1 MKSLRFQKLLFIKN
15 YSMNKDCFE
24 QRFDDI
30 LISSNKVLL
39 DVHFIH
45 QYLNEE
51 SYWAKNIPLA
61 TVEKALDNS
70 LCFGIYINNIQVGFA
85 RVITDKSTFAYLA
98 DVFIIKEQR
107 GKGLAKLLMKAIH
120 SHPELQELRRWYL
133 TTRDAHSLYK
143 QFNWQIINEE
153 LTTRIMTISKPN
165 IYKENL

>member
-1 MKSLRFQKLLFIKN
+1 MSN
-15 YSMNKDCFE
+15 DYFE
-24 QRFDDI
+24 QKFDDI
-30 LISSNKVLL
+30 LLSSNKVLL
-39 DVHFIH
+39 NIHFIH
-45 QYLNEE
+45 QYLSEE

-61 TVEKALDNS
+61 TVEKAIDNS
-70 LCFGIYINNIQVGFA
+70 LCFGMYKNNIQVGFA

-98 DVFIIKEQR
+98 DVFVIKEQS

-153 LTTRIMTISKPN
+153 LTTRIMTISKPD

>member
-1 MKSLRFQKLLFIKN
+1 
-15 YSMNKDCFE
+15 MNKDCFE

-107 GKGLAKLLMKAIH
+107 GKGLAKLLMKVIH

-165 IYKENL
+165 IYEENLL